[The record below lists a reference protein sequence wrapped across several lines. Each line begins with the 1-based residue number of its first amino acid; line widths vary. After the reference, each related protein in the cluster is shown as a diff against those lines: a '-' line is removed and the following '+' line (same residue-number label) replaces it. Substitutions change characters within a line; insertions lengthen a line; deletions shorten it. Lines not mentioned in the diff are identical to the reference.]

1 MDGLVLTNRTVI
13 IKLIFSA
20 CLSLTV
26 LQLEA
31 PAYVKLGDSLSMDC
45 SFVLEGKTLYRYDNQ
60 WGFSN
65 FQTVLKSPLQ
75 DRVKR
80 KGTEYLLAA

>member
-31 PAYVKLGDSLSMDC
+31 PAYVKLGDSLSMHC
-45 SFVLEGKTLYRYDNQ
+45 SFDLEGKTLYRYLYTSGSLDD
-60 WGFSN
+60 
-65 FQTVLKSPLQ
+65 P
-75 DRVKR
+75 D
-80 KGTEYLLAA
+80 